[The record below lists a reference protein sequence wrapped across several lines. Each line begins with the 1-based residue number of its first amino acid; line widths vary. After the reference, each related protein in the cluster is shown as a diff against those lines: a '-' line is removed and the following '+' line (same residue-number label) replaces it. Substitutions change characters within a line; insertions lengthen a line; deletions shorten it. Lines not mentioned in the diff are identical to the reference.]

1 MRFLRCSAQSSC
13 SNGRA
18 SSFSRS
24 RAPSILVCRYASNLQ
39 FAFGLSS
46 HTRIIEP
53 CGTSAVLAQLH
64 CSQPLSKNRVIM
76 SQQPSSAAWV
86 KLPAAVVLVACEFL
100 DADELGRLEMCGRQ
114 SLGDGARAWKDQMS
128 RIHRGNLA
136 TLPPKKFLAAH
147 ARAQAL
153 YPSTADVTGVQ
164 APFRPNESVSFDEF
178 SFTVVL
184 AYNGRQRPGDSSS
197 SEVCHSAAFE
207 YMRLTLE
214 QGVLRFVVSPE
225 DRGQAEVM
233 PWLRALAAHEDTDG
247 MRAFF
252 EEWGPTLTLICTRKS
267 DGAAIK
273 VAVFDT
279 PASGSWGT
287 VDRSDE
293 HVILNFNTG
302 RLLIQYERIHPGL
315 QQDSYVCDYE
325 MMLSVE
331 FDQDSGRV
339 EAFSGAVYHI
349 AHATDGMSN
358 GMFYALLHAR
368 LDESMRA

>member
-1 MRFLRCSAQSSC
+1 MQAYKALLLLAVLVWLYAKPSFFFAHAQT
-13 SNGRA
+13 A
-18 SSFSRS
+18 HT
-24 RAPSILVCRYASNLQ
+24 APCRD
-39 FAFGLSS
+39 LSS
-46 HTRIIEP
+46 PRTASQR
-53 CGTSAVLAQLH
+53 
-64 CSQPLSKNRVIM
+64 QPLSIHRGLM
-76 SQQPSSAAWV
+76 SQPSAAWRR
-86 KLPAAVVLVACEFL
+86 LPAAVVLETCSFL

-153 YPSTADVTGVQ
+153 YPSTADVASVQ

-178 SFTVVL
+178 SFTIVL
-184 AYNGRQRPGDSSS
+184 AYRARPLTLQVSRSI
-197 SEVCHSAAFE
+197 AFQ
-207 YMRLTLE
+207 YMRLTGKQDEMGGL
-214 QGVLRFVVSPE
+214 GLGPLMFVVSPE
-225 DRGQAEVM
+225 DRGQAGTA
-233 PWLRALAAHEDTDG
+233 PFLRALAAYEDTDG
-247 MRAFF
+247 MRTFF
-252 EEWGPTLTLICTRKS
+252 DEWGPTLTLICSRKS

-279 PASGSWGT
+279 PSPDSWGA

-293 HVILNFNTG
+293 HIILGFNTG
-302 RLLIQYERIHPGL
+302 RLLIQHGRIRPGL

-325 MMLSVE
+325 MMVSVT

-339 EAFSGAVYHI
+339 EAFSGGVYHTE
-349 AHATDGMSN
+349 HVSDEMPN
-358 GMFYALLHAR
+358 EMFYALLCAR

>member
-1 MRFLRCSAQSSC
+1 MARGA
-13 SNGRA
+13 A
-18 SSFSRS
+18 T
-24 RAPSILVCRYASNLQ
+24 P
-39 FAFGLSS
+39 
-46 HTRIIEP
+46 T
-53 CGTSAVLAQLH
+53 
-64 CSQPLSKNRVIM
+64 QP
-76 SQQPSSAAWV
+76 SAAWH

-114 SLGDGARAWKDQMS
+114 SLGDGARAWRDQMS

-136 TLPPKKFLAAH
+136 TMPPKKFLAAR

-184 AYNGRQRPGDSSS
+184 AYNGRQRPGDPSS

-207 YMRLTLE
+207 YMRFTWE
-214 QGVLRFVVSPE
+214 QGVFMFVVSPE

-233 PWLRALAAHEDTDG
+233 PWLRALAAKDSSDEA
-247 MRAFF
+247 RAFT
-252 EEWGPTLTLICTRKS
+252 EEWWPTLTLICTRKS

-279 PASGSWGT
+279 PSSDYRDGVAPGSLLT
-287 VDRSDE
+287 DDRL
-293 HVILNFNTG
+293 VILNFDTG
-302 RLLIQYERIHPGL
+302 RLLIQHGTDI
-315 QQDSYVCDYE
+315 CDCD
-325 MMLSVE
+325 MMISVK
-331 FDQDSGRV
+331 FDQDTGRV
-339 EAFSGAVYHI
+339 LSISAGVYYGSGS
-349 AHATDGMSN
+349 DEMSN
-358 GMFYALLHAR
+358 EMFYALLHAR

>member
-1 MRFLRCSAQSSC
+1 
-13 SNGRA
+13 
-18 SSFSRS
+18 
-24 RAPSILVCRYASNLQ
+24 
-39 FAFGLSS
+39 
-46 HTRIIEP
+46 
-53 CGTSAVLAQLH
+53 
-64 CSQPLSKNRVIM
+64 M

-147 ARAQAL
+147 ARAKAL
-153 YPSTADVTGVQ
+153 YPSTADVSGVQ

-184 AYNGRQRPGDSSS
+184 AYRPSLSI
-197 SEVCHSAAFE
+197 AFQ
-207 YMRLTLE
+207 YMRLTGREDEMGGL
-214 QGVLRFVVSPE
+214 GLGPLMFVVSPE
-225 DRGQAEVM
+225 DRGQAVAM
-233 PWLRALAAHEDTDG
+233 VWLRNLASYESTDE

-279 PASGSWGT
+279 PASGSWGA
-287 VDRSDE
+287 VDRRDE

-302 RLLIQYERIHPGL
+302 RLLIQHGRG
-315 QQDSYVCDYE
+315 E
-325 MMLSVE
+325 MMLSVV
-331 FDQDSGRV
+331 FDQATGSV
-339 EAFSGAVYHI
+339 EAFTGGVYHT
-349 AHATDGMSN
+349 AHASDEMSN
-358 GMFYALLHAR
+358 EMFYALLRAR
-368 LDESMRA
+368 LDDSMRA

>member
-1 MRFLRCSAQSSC
+1 
-13 SNGRA
+13 
-18 SSFSRS
+18 
-24 RAPSILVCRYASNLQ
+24 
-39 FAFGLSS
+39 
-46 HTRIIEP
+46 
-53 CGTSAVLAQLH
+53 
-64 CSQPLSKNRVIM
+64 M
-76 SQQPSSAAWV
+76 SQQPSAAAWV
-86 KLPAAVVLVACEFL
+86 KLPAAVVLETCKFL
-100 DADELGRLEMCGRQ
+100 DAEELGRLEMCGRQ
-114 SLGDGARAWKDQMS
+114 SLGDGARAWRDQMS

-136 TLPPKKFLAAH
+136 TMPPKKFLAAR

-184 AYNGRQRPGDSSS
+184 AYNGRQRPGDPSS

-207 YMRLTLE
+207 YMRFTWE
-214 QGVLRFVVSPE
+214 QGVFMFVVSPE

-233 PWLRALAAHEDTDG
+233 PWLRALASYEDTDG

-252 EEWGPTLTLICTRKS
+252 DEWGPTLTFICTRKS

-279 PASGSWGT
+279 PAPGSWGA

-302 RLLIQYERIHPGL
+302 RLLIQHGTDI
-315 QQDSYVCDYE
+315 CDCD
-325 MMLSVE
+325 MMISVK
-331 FDQDSGRV
+331 FDQDTGRV
-339 EAFSGAVYHI
+339 LSISAGVYYGSGS
-349 AHATDGMSN
+349 DEMSN
-358 GMFYALLHAR
+358 EMFYALLHAR

>member
-1 MRFLRCSAQSSC
+1 MARGA
-13 SNGRA
+13 A
-18 SSFSRS
+18 T
-24 RAPSILVCRYASNLQ
+24 P
-39 FAFGLSS
+39 
-46 HTRIIEP
+46 T
-53 CGTSAVLAQLH
+53 
-64 CSQPLSKNRVIM
+64 QP
-76 SQQPSSAAWV
+76 SAAWR

-114 SLGDGARAWKDQMS
+114 SLGDGARAWRDQMS

-136 TLPPKKFLAAH
+136 TMPPKKFLAAR

-184 AYNGRQRPGDSSS
+184 AYNGRQRPGDPSS

-207 YMRLTLE
+207 YMRFTWE
-214 QGVLRFVVSPE
+214 QGVLKFVVSPE

-233 PWLRALAAHEDTDG
+233 PWLRALASYEDTDG

-252 EEWGPTLTLICTRKS
+252 DEWGPTLTFICTRKS

-279 PASGSWGT
+279 PAPGSWGA
-287 VDRSDE
+287 VDRTDE

-302 RLLIQYERIHPGL
+302 RLLIQHGRG
-315 QQDSYVCDYE
+315 E
-325 MMLSVE
+325 MMLSLA
-331 FDQDSGRV
+331 FDQDTGRV
-339 EAFSGAVYHI
+339 EAFTGGVYHTS
-349 AHATDGMSN
+349 HPSDDMSN
-358 GMFYALLHAR
+358 ETFHALLRAS
-368 LDESMRA
+368 LDDSMRA